1 MKCNMSYKNRISKKE
16 KEDIKR
22 FISEEAQK
30 YILLENQNCVRRTFK
45 LFAVALNKKYGFG
58 KKRLLDLFNEVGE
71 KQSETRRE
79 NKESYWKHIDDI
91 ILNELKLDFQRENYE
106 ELDK

>member
-1 MKCNMSYKNRISKKE
+1 MKCNMSYRNRASKKE

-22 FISEEAQK
+22 YIYEETQK
-30 YILLENQNCVRRTFK
+30 YIRLENQNCIRRTFK

-58 KKRLLDLFNEVGE
+58 QKRLSDLFYEVGE
-71 KQSETRRE
+71 KQNEIRKE
-79 NKESYWKHIDDI
+79 NEESYWKHIDDI
-91 ILNELKLDFQRENYE
+91 ILNELKLDFKRENYE